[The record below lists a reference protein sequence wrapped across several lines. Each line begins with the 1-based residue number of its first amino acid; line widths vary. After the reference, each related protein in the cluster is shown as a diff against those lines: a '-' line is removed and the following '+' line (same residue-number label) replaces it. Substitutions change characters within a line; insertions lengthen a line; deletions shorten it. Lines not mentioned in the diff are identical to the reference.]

1 MLVAVRTCNMA
12 RSGRGRGRDRR
23 RRATATA
30 RPCAGHT
37 ASPRRTGGR
46 VSTLCRITSE
56 AEHHYKLSLDSPVSA
71 PASCACGSWELG
83 ARWVCACTRRLCR
96 VTVDLDRSRPVDIRY
111 DRIMLNG
118 YSASCKRN
126 RKIVPHVPHVVRAVV
141 RCCRVRCSVDA
152 SPSVDHWFTRSTWC
166 GRAPC

>member
-96 VTVDLDRSRPVDIRY
+96 VTVDLYRPEPAGRY
-111 DRIMLNG
+111 TFLYDNAHMEI
-118 YSASCKRN
+118 
-126 RKIVPHVPHVVRAVV
+126 KIVPHVPCGVDIVVRSVV
-141 RCCRVRCSVDA
+141 RCCRARCSVDA